1 MIVQPLEDKVYF
13 EQNKIDILSHIL
25 TQDTHSALESIPN
38 LFKMSWNQFTEFV
51 ADDMLHG
58 EEAWDIFEG
67 YYLPYLN
74 DQEKKMIYEMYI
86 KPNIAS
92 HYRAMYTVSCI

>member
-13 EQNKIDILSHIL
+13 EQNKIDILSQIL

-38 LFKMSWNQFTEFV
+38 LFNISWNQFTEFV
-51 ADDMLHG
+51 ADNMLHG
-58 EEAWDIFEG
+58 EESWDIFELN
-67 YYLPYLN
+67 YLPYLF
-74 DQEKKMIYEMYI
+74 DQEEIMRYEMYI

-92 HYRAMYTVSCI
+92 HYRG